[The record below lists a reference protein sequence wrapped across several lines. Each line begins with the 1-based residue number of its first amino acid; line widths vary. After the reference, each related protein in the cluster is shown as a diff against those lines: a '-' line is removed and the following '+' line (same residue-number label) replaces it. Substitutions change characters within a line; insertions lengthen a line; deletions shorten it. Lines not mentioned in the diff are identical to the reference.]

1 MKTTKK
7 EKVERFD
14 AVSAE
19 RDKFMLALY
28 DLANDK
34 FSKPVYRDENDYVS
48 GQKRNECKLR
58 VRMSWRAMPLF
69 LIEWLNGGVQTSMN
83 VLTETEMEDIT
94 RDPYSTGNRML
105 LDAFEECK
113 YLYYPKAA

>member
-1 MKTTKK
+1 
-7 EKVERFD
+7 
-14 AVSAE
+14 
-19 RDKFMLALY
+19 
-28 DLANDK
+28 
-34 FSKPVYRDENDYVS
+34 
-48 GQKRNECKLR
+48 
-58 VRMSWRAMPLF
+58 MPLF